1 MAGKTPTVLA
11 FMAHPDD
18 IEMQCAGTLLRLK
31 EAGWSVALA
40 TMTHG
45 DCGSV
50 DLSPEEISAIRT
62 QEAIDSAKRIGAEF
76 YCADLLD
83 VFVFLNAE
91 SLKRTVEIMR
101 RVQPDVVITHSPAD
115 YMLDHE
121 QASVIVRDAT
131 FGAPIKNVF
140 TDAANPAPPL
150 AHIPH
155 LYYADPVEG
164 KTPLGERIQ
173 PGFFIDISDQI
184 AEKEQMLAC
193 HASQRNWLL
202 AHHGIDEYLLSMR
215 AWGRRRGAEVGVEY
229 AEAFRQHLGHAY
241 PRNNLIGETLGA
253 LVP

>member
-18 IEMQCAGTLLRLK
+18 IEIQCGGTLCRLR
-31 EAGWSVALA
+31 EAGWQVAMA

-45 DCGSV
+45 DCGSAV
-50 DLSPEEISAIRT
+50 LSPDEIAGIRT
-62 QEAIDSAKRIGAEF
+62 KEAEASAALIGAEF

-101 RVQPDVVITHSPAD
+101 RVQPDVVITHPPLD

-140 TDAANPAPPL
+140 TDAEEPAPPL

-155 LYYADPVEG
+155 LYYVDPLEG
-164 KTPLGERIQ
+164 KTPLGERVQ
-173 PGFFIDISDQI
+173 PGFYVDVTGSIEQ
-184 AEKEQMLAC
+184 KESMLAC
-193 HASQRNWLL
+193 HASQREWLR
-202 AHHGIDEYLLSMR
+202 AHHGIDEYILSMK
-215 AWGRRRGAEVGVEY
+215 AWNRRRGAEVGVEY

-241 PRNNLIGETLGA
+241 PRNNIIGETLGA